1 MSESTTAEFKA
12 GWPTVVA
19 SAAGACAGLT
29 GLAFYTFGLF
39 VKPLSE
45 AFGWTRGQIT
55 LGMSFITLGTVIMAP
70 MVGWLIDRYGV
81 RRVAAPSLLGLGVAY
96 GLAAQVGPA
105 LWTFYAAC
113 LGIAVLG
120 CATSPISWTRAVNL
134 QFSRGRGL
142 ALGLTLL
149 GSATAGVVGVPAIQL
164 MIVEHGWRVGYMAV
178 GAFAVV
184 VAFPLVALLLGRGAA
199 AAAAQTTVGHAGMTL
214 PEALRTPT
222 FWTIGMAILFLI
234 TAQSGVIVHL
244 VPLLT
249 DRGLPRVEAAGLA
262 GVMGLAIFASRGV
275 IGALLD
281 RFSPPLVAGVSL
293 LAPVAAAAIL
303 ALCGADRLGLLAAV
317 LLLGLG
323 AGAEIDFLSFFAV
336 RHFGLRAYG
345 RIYGWLFAMFSI
357 GNGIGAP
364 LVGAIYDRSGYQPAL
379 WGAFVLFALGAGLF
393 ASLAWR
399 PVWTAQ
405 QAAAS

>member
-1 MSESTTAEFKA
+1 MADSTAGEFKA
-12 GWPTVVA
+12 GWPTVL
-19 SAAGACAGLT
+19 AAAVGACSGLT

-45 AFGWTRGQIT
+45 AFGWSRGQIT
-55 LGMSFITLGTVIMAP
+55 LGMSFITLGTVISAP
-70 MVGWLIDRYGV
+70 LAGWLIDRYGV
-81 RRVAAPSLLGLGVAY
+81 RRIAAPSLLGLGLAY
-96 GLAAQVGPA
+96 ALTAQVGPA

-113 LGIAVLG
+113 MGIALLG

-149 GSATAGVVGVPAIQL
+149 GSATAGVVGAPAVQ
-164 MIVEHGWRVGYMAV
+164 MVIVDHGWRAGYMAV
-178 GAFAVV
+178 AGFAVLA
-184 VAFPLVALLLGRGAA
+184 AFPVVALLLGRGATRTSA
-199 AAAAQTTVGHAGMTL
+199 DNPTARAGMTL

-222 FWTIGMAILFLI
+222 FWMIGGAILLLI

-262 GVMGLAIFASRGV
+262 GVMGAAIFISRGV
-275 IGALLD
+275 IGAMLD

-293 LAPVAAAAIL
+293 LAPVGAAVIL
-303 ALCGADRLGLLAAV
+303 AVCGADRLGLLAAV
-317 LLLGLG
+317 ILLGLG
-323 AGAEIDFLSFFAV
+323 AGAEIDFLSFFTV

-357 GNGIGAP
+357 GNGVGAP
-364 LVGAIYDRSGYQPAL
+364 LVGAIYDRLSYQPAL
-379 WGAFVLFALGAGLF
+379 WGAAVLFACGAGLF
-393 ASLAWR
+393 AALAWR
-399 PVWTAQ
+399 PVWATPTS
-405 QAAAS
+405 QAL

>member
-1 MSESTTAEFKA
+1 MKASEEFRTGWTTILAA
-12 GWPTVVA
+12 
-19 SAAGACAGLT
+19 AAGACAGLT

-45 AFGWTRGQIT
+45 AFGWSRGQIT
-55 LGMSFITLGTVIMAP
+55 LGMSFITLGTIISAP
-70 MVGWLIDRYGV
+70 IAGWLIDRYGV
-81 RRVAAPSLLGLGVAY
+81 RRVAAPSLLGLGLAY
-96 GLAAQVGPA
+96 ALAAQIGPA

-113 LGIAVLG
+113 LGIALLG
-120 CATSPISWTRAVNL
+120 CATSPISWTRAVSL
-134 QFSRGRGL
+134 KFSRGRGL

-149 GSATAGVVGVPAIQL
+149 GSATAGVVGVPSIQ
-164 MIVEHGWRVGYMAV
+164 MVIVQHGWRAGYLAV
-178 GAFAVV
+178 GAFAVL
-184 VAFPLVALLLGRGAA
+184 VAFPLVALLLGDRPKAVEGVAEPER
-199 AAAAQTTVGHAGMTL
+199 TGMTL
-214 PEALRTPT
+214 PEAIRTPA
-222 FWTIGMAILFLI
+222 FWTIGAAILVLI

-262 GVMGLAIFASRGV
+262 GAMGAAIFLSRGV

-281 RFSPPLVAGVSL
+281 RFSPPLVAGLSL
-293 LAPVAAAAIL
+293 LAPVGAAAIL
-303 ALCGADRLGLLAAV
+303 ALCGDHRMGLLAAV

-345 RIYGWLFAMFSI
+345 RIYSWLFVMFSV

-364 LVGAIYDRSGYQPAL
+364 TVGAIYDRVGYQPAL
-379 WGAFVLFALGAGLF
+379 WGAFVLFAVGAGLF

-399 PVWTAQ
+399 PVWIDRR
-405 QAAAS
+405 S